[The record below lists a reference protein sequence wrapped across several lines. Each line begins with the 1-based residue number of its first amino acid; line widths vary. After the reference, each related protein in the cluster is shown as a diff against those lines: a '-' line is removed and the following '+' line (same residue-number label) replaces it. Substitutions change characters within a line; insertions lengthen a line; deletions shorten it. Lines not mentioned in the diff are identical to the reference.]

1 MHILVIS
8 SNYPSLQTP
17 NYGAFVYNL
26 MQEMAKEHQI
36 TVISPFKLHQLWKPK
51 QDTYGNESCQ
61 VKRPVFL
68 SLSNKKLGLIDT
80 GRISHYSYK
89 RAIHKELKTLKQ
101 KPDVIYTHFIA
112 NAIPILD
119 YAWENSL
126 PIVMASGES
135 TYTSSAERSHEM
147 KQKLIENI
155 AHIICEIGRASCRE
169 GE

>member
-1 MHILVIS
+1 MNILVIS

-80 GRISHYSYK
+80 GRISHYSYE
-89 RAIHKELKTLKQ
+89 RVIHKELNTLKQ
-101 KPDVIYTHFIA
+101 KHDVIYTHVIA
-112 NAIPILD
+112 NAIPIID
-119 YAWENSL
+119 NASENSI
-126 PIVMASGES
+126 PIVVDSGES
-135 TYTSSAERSHEM
+135 TNTPLEQRSDEM

-155 AHIICEIGRASCRE
+155 AH
-169 GE
+169 